1 MTDRDVE
8 REIEANK
15 QRAVEVE
22 NEANDDGPIVDT
34 LENVVAPFTRGMVN
48 DGDDE
53 EDDVARRRKDNDA
66 AQQPE

>member
-1 MTDRDVE
+1 MTDPDVE
-8 REIEANK
+8 REIKANK
-15 QRAVEVE
+15 QRAVEAE
-22 NEANDDGPIVDT
+22 NDDGPIVDT
-34 LENVVAPFTRGMVN
+34 LESVVAPFTRGMVN